1 VHVSRC
7 GLGQNEEEGRW
18 FLPLLHTIG
27 RAVATVGNSGGLPS
41 RVSHQ
46 GALPMADLFR
56 ERVKRDC
63 RDVVKL
69 LNVLVELEAQWVGST
84 MVKHSG
90 SVAGVGKS
98 EEGHQG
104 AYLYGKGVML
114 VWGTTPKIISNGIK
128 DQSLVSCRFIANCF

>member
-1 VHVSRC
+1 
-7 GLGQNEEEGRW
+7 
-18 FLPLLHTIG
+18 
-27 RAVATVGNSGGLPS
+27 
-41 RVSHQ
+41 
-46 GALPMADLFR
+46 MADLFR

-84 MVKHSG
+84 TVKHSG

-98 EEGHQG
+98 EEGHKG

-128 DQSLVSCRFIANCF
+128 DQSG

>member
-84 MVKHSG
+84 TVKHSG

-98 EEGHQG
+98 E
-104 AYLYGKGVML
+104 GVML

-128 DQSLVSCRFIANCF
+128 DQSLVSCRFIANCFWFFVAYI